1 MQSKEKLKAKTEEEK
16 NNSSEL
22 RTRDKVI
29 AGVAVVGAGVAVVGA
44 AALAYGIS
52 KLFSG
57 SGDVGTESG
66 TDERETM
73 VAPGKGDGTRIFRD
87 DFEKDPRSYFRNLRK
102 K

>member
-1 MQSKEKLKAKTEEEK
+1 MSAEKMKSKTEEEK

-22 RTRDKVI
+22 TTRDKVI
-29 AGVAVVGAGVAVVGA
+29 AGVAVVGA

-57 SGDVGTESG
+57 SG
-66 TDERETM
+66 ERKTM
-73 VAPGKGDGTRIFRD
+73 VAPGRGDGARIFRD
-87 DFEKDPRSYFRNLRK
+87 VFEKDPASYFRNLHK